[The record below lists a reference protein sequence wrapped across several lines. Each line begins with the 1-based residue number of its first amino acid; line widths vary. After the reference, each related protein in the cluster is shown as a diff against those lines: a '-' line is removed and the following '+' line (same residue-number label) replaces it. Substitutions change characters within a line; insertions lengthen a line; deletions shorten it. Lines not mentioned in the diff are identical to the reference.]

1 MTSRADAGG
10 APRLLWLPAALAVAL
25 LVLPVVALVV
35 RADWATLP
43 ADVTSPAAVRAL
55 GLSLSTSLVATG
67 LCLLFGAPLA
77 VVLARRSGWSADW
90 LRALVT
96 LPLVLPPT
104 VGGIALL
111 FLLGRRGVIGQ
122 TLDDWFGLT
131 IPFTTAAVVIAQTF
145 VAMPFL
151 VLGLEGALRTAGTR
165 YETVAATLG
174 AGRWTV
180 LRRVTLPLA
189 APGLVSGLVLC
200 FARALGEFGA
210 ALDRLPGVDLF
221 IDGEVPIGAG
231 LSSSAALESSVALAL
246 DEHWGLG
253 LDRETLA
260 RVGRLAENRVVGAPT
275 GIMDQAASLLGE
287 ADSAVFI
294 DCRSLDAEVVP
305 LGFDADGLRLVVID
319 TRVSHAHATGG
330 YAARRASCE
339 AGARLLGVDAL
350 RDVSVADLDRAARLL
365 DDETFRRVRHI
376 VTEDQRVLD
385 TVRAL
390 REHGPTA
397 IGPLLDAS
405 HASMRDDFE
414 ISTPE
419 LDLAVATAQANGAIG
434 ARMTGGGF
442 GGSAIALVIE
452 PLVPVLERAVRAAFA
467 EERYREPAIFTV
479 RPSAGA
485 RRDA

>member
-210 ALDRLPGVDLF
+210 TALFAGNTPGVTQTMPLAIYSAF
-221 IDGEVPIGAG
+221 NGAG
-231 LSSSAALESSVALAL
+231 VTQGTAVAL
-246 DEHWGLG
+246 
-253 LDRETLA
+253 
-260 RVGRLAENRVVGAPT
+260 
-275 GIMDQAASLLGE
+275 SLLLV
-287 ADSAVFI
+287 AAAIAV
-294 DCRSLDAEVVP
+294 L
-305 LGFDADGLRLVVID
+305 L
-319 TRVSHAHATGG
+319 
-330 YAARRASCE
+330 AARAWRP
-339 AGARLLGVDAL
+339 
-350 RDVSVADLDRAARLL
+350 
-365 DDETFRRVRHI
+365 T
-376 VTEDQRVLD
+376 
-385 TVRAL
+385 RAL
-390 REHGPTA
+390 P
-397 IGPLLDAS
+397 
-405 HASMRDDFE
+405 
-414 ISTPE
+414 
-419 LDLAVATAQANGAIG
+419 
-434 ARMTGGGF
+434 
-442 GGSAIALVIE
+442 
-452 PLVPVLERAVRAAFA
+452 
-467 EERYREPAIFTV
+467 
-479 RPSAGA
+479 
-485 RRDA
+485 